1 MSVIKQS
8 VVIPLGRPLYIQK
21 DGMTKDDLEIES
33 SGDYLLQERPDH
45 FIIKND
51 ECCRSI
57 QVTIKRKEQQQN

>member
-1 MSVIKQS
+1 MAIIKQS

-21 DGMTKDDLEIES
+21 DGMTRDDLEIES
-33 SGDYLLQERPDH
+33 SGDFLLQERPDH

-57 QVTIKRKEQQQN
+57 QVTVRRKENQAN

>member
-1 MSVIKQS
+1 MTIIKQS

-21 DGMTKDDLEIES
+21 DGMTSDDLEIES
-33 SGDYLLQERPDH
+33 SGDFLLQERPDH

-57 QVTIKRKEQQQN
+57 QVTVRRKVKQEN